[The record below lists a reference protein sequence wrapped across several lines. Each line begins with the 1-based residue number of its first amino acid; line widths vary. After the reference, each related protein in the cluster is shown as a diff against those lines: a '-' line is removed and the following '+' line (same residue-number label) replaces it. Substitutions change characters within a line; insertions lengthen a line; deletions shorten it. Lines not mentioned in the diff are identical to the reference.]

1 MVFRSSDI
9 EKKIPSVLSFLIL
22 CCQINHVAKYTTAQ
36 LKKKKKAI
44 VSWIKNLSSNFLEF
58 IQSGY
63 LFLGN
68 EPTKTFQ
75 RNQL

>member
-1 MVFRSSDI
+1 MLPNKPCSKVYYCTV
-9 EKKIPSVLSFLIL
+9 KK
-22 CCQINHVAKYTTAQ
+22 
-36 LKKKKKAI
+36 KKKKKAI